1 MESAISVSN
10 HIASANR
17 IVVKIGSGL
26 LIDEQNDNINQQW
39 LADFTDDIANYHKQG
54 KEILIVCSGAI
65 ALGRRAL
72 GITMPKQGMKL
83 DEKQASAAAGQIL
96 LSHAWHENFA
106 QYQLGIAQILL
117 TYDDTE
123 TKRRNYLN
131 ARNTLLQLLKFGAI
145 PLINENDSVA
155 TDEIRFGD
163 NDRLAA
169 RVAVMMEADLLIILS
184 DIDGLYRQNPRL
196 YDDAEHIALID
207 EVTPQIMQMANSKT
221 GKAGKDGTGGM
232 VTKIEAAK
240 IATMGGCET
249 IISDGR
255 MAHPLLQENR
265 YSLFTSMVK
274 PNTARKQWIGAGL
287 DVKGVVK
294 IDDGAKSALGKG
306 KSLLAAGVITVDG
319 DFTRGALVKIVDSEE
334 VEIGRGLIAYSSEDS
349 AKIIG
354 HHSDAFEKLIGYKGP
369 NFLLHCDNLA
379 LL

>member
-1 MESAISVSN
+1 MESVITLRN
-10 HIASANR
+10 HIESARR

-26 LIDEQNDNINQQW
+26 LIDDAHDNINQQW
-39 LADFTDDIANYHKQG
+39 LADFVGDIADYHKQG

-106 QYQLGIAQILL
+106 QYQLNIAQILL

-123 TKRRNYLN
+123 TRRRNYLN

-184 DIDGLYRQNPRL
+184 DIDGLYRQNPRFHN
-196 YDDAEHIALID
+196 DAEHIKRID
-207 EVTPQIMQMANSKT
+207 EITPQIIQMAKSKG
-221 GKAGKDGTGGM
+221 GKEGTGGM

-240 IATMGGCET
+240 IATMGGCHT
-249 IISDGR
+249 IITDGR

-265 YSLFTSMVK
+265 YSLFTSMLK
-274 PNTARKQWIGAGL
+274 PQTARKQWIAAGL
-287 DVKGVVK
+287 DVKGVVQ
-294 IDDGAKSALGKG
+294 IDDGAKIALGKG
-306 KSLLAAGVITVDG
+306 KSLLAAGVMSVSG
-319 DFTRGALVKIVDSEE
+319 EFTRGALVKITDKQTC
-334 VEIGRGLIAYSSEDS
+334 EIGRGLIAYNSEDS
-349 AKIIG
+349 TKIIG
-354 HHSDAFEKLIGYKGP
+354 HHSDAFESLIGYKGP

>member
-1 MESAISVSN
+1 M
-10 HIASANR
+10 
-17 IVVKIGSGL
+17 KIGSGL
-26 LIDEQNDNINQQW
+26 LIDDKHDNINQQW
-39 LADFTDDIANYHKQG
+39 LADFVADIADYHKQG
-54 KEILIVCSGAI
+54 KEILLVCSGAI

-72 GITMPKQGMKL
+72 GVTMPKQGMKL

-106 QYQLGIAQILL
+106 QYQLSIAQILL

-123 TKRRNYLN
+123 TRRRNYLN

-169 RVAVMMEADLLIILS
+169 RVAVMMEADLLIVLS
-184 DIDGLYRQNPRL
+184 DIDGLYRQNPRFH
-196 YDDAEHIALID
+196 DDAEHVKLID
-207 EVTPQIMQMANSKT
+207 EVTPQIMQMAKSKG
-221 GKAGKDGTGGM
+221 GKEGTGGM

-240 IATMGGCET
+240 IATMGGCHT
-249 IISDGR
+249 IITDGR

-265 YSLFTSMVK
+265 YSLFTSMLK
-274 PNTARKQWIGAGL
+274 PQTARKQWIAAGL
-287 DVKGVVK
+287 DVKGEVM
-294 IDDGAKSALGKG
+294 IDDGAKIALGKG
-306 KSLLAAGVITVDG
+306 KSLLAAGVMSVSG
-319 DFTRGALVKIVDSEE
+319 EFTRGALVKITDKQEC
-334 VEIGRGLIAYSSEDS
+334 EIGRGLIAYNSEDS

>member
-1 MESAISVSN
+1 M
-10 HIASANR
+10 
-17 IVVKIGSGL
+17 KIGSGL
-26 LIDEQNDNINQQW
+26 LIDDKHDNINQQW
-39 LADFTDDIANYHKQG
+39 LADFTSDLADYRKQG

-83 DEKQASAAAGQIL
+83 DEKQASAAAGQIV

-106 QYQLGIAQILL
+106 QYQLSTAQILL

-123 TKRRNYLN
+123 TRRRNYLN

-184 DIDGLYRQNPRL
+184 DIDGLYRQNPRF
-196 YDDAEHIALID
+196 YNDAEHIKLID
-207 EVTPQIMQMANSKT
+207 EITPQIMQMANSKKGG
-221 GKAGKDGTGGM
+221 GKAGKEGTGGM
-232 VTKIEAAK
+232 VTKIVAAK
-240 IATMGGCET
+240 IATLGGCHT
-249 IISDGR
+249 IITDGR

-265 YSLFTSMVK
+265 YSLFPSILK
-274 PNTARKQWIGAGL
+274 PQTARKQWIGAGL
-287 DVKGVVK
+287 DVKGEVM
-294 IDDGAKSALGKG
+294 IDDGAKIALGKG
-306 KSLLAAGVITVDG
+306 KSLLAAGVIAVTG
-319 DFTRGALVKIVDSEE
+319 EFTRGALVKITDKQTR
-334 VEIGRGLIAYSSEDS
+334 EIGRGLIAYNSEDS

-354 HHSDAFEKLIGYKGP
+354 HHSDAFESLIGYKGP

>member
-1 MESAISVSN
+1 M
-10 HIASANR
+10 
-17 IVVKIGSGL
+17 
-26 LIDEQNDNINQQW
+26 
-39 LADFTDDIANYHKQG
+39 
-54 KEILIVCSGAI
+54 
-65 ALGRRAL
+65 
-72 GITMPKQGMKL
+72 
-83 DEKQASAAAGQIL
+83 
-96 LSHAWHENFA
+96 
-106 QYQLGIAQILL
+106 
-117 TYDDTE
+117 
-123 TKRRNYLN
+123 
-131 ARNTLLQLLKFGAI
+131 
-145 PLINENDSVA
+145 A

-184 DIDGLYRQNPRL
+184 DIDGLYRQNPRV
-196 YDDAEHIALID
+196 YDDAEHIAVID

-221 GKAGKDGTGGM
+221 GKDGTGGM

-240 IATMGGCET
+240 IATMGGCQT

-265 YSLFTSMVK
+265 YSLFTSMLK
-274 PNTARKQWIGAGL
+274 PQTARKQWIGAGL
-287 DVKGVVK
+287 DVKGVVQ

-306 KSLLAAGVITVDG
+306 KSLLAAGVVAVDG
-319 DFTRGALVKIVDSEE
+319 EFTRGALVKIVDSEE
-334 VEIGRGLIAYSSEDS
+334 VEIGRGLIAYGSEDS